1 MKKQDKYSLIFQL
14 GAQQPVSMC
23 EFQPFGN
30 MTMFN
35 MGQDSGRLMD
45 SSLLTLSAA
54 EESSGRETS
63 DFLPS
68 VSRDDSDQIET
79 CLKKLHEMLR
89 KVERKES
96 RLLNQLRIEKSRSSL
111 SPRLENSK
119 SETPV

>member
-54 EESSGRETS
+54 EESSSRETS
-63 DFLPS
+63 EFLPS